1 MSEESDTYQKNMNKD
16 NNQINNDI
24 PELPSPFEQLQE
36 VDADGWHFIN
46 IWECQLKPK
55 VRQETLESLVNT
67 LKYINFT
74 EQKQKQYEL
83 SEESYFIAAEE
94 MEEYG
99 V

>member
-1 MSEESDTYQKNMNKD
+1 MSFTSVILAVIFVPLSKYFLPIMNLIVSCPHTIICHFTVKEFTD
-16 NNQINNDI
+16 NIN
-24 PELPSPFEQLQE
+24 L
-36 VDADGWHFIN
+36 A
-46 IWECQLKPK
+46 
-55 VRQETLESLVNT
+55 
-67 LKYINFT
+67 LKYIHFT

>member
-1 MSEESDTYQKNMNKD
+1 MNLIVSCPHTIICHFTVKEFTD
-16 NNQINNDI
+16 NIN
-24 PELPSPFEQLQE
+24 L
-36 VDADGWHFIN
+36 A
-46 IWECQLKPK
+46 
-55 VRQETLESLVNT
+55 
-67 LKYINFT
+67 LKYIHFT